1 MSSDDTEEALFF
13 ALLLR
18 EASVFVVLFVFFFF
32 FRLFFFPCIS
42 CAFACE
48 PTKQQRENENTE
60 ETRFSASFCSSF
72 KAVSPKRSAFF
83 VYRSNAPP
91 SLFNSSVGRFFFL
104 KPLKKAPSSC
114 YGKSGESCVPLR
126 KKTNERKNSSFLIA
140 KQQQQQQQH
149 HATEEED
156 DKDDEGTNT
165 TTSGNEETQNAIED
179 ASS

>member
-1 MSSDDTEEALFF
+1 MEEELFF
-13 ALLLR
+13 VLLRGSLVFVLVLLL
-18 EASVFVVLFVFFFF
+18 LFFFF

-91 SLFNSSVGRFFFL
+91 LFLLFSNPLRRTLLLLL
-104 KPLKKAPSSC
+104 KAAKESPFAW
-114 YGKSGESCVPLR
+114 YGKSGE
-126 KKTNERKNSSFLIA
+126 F
-140 KQQQQQQQH
+140 
-149 HATEEED
+149 
-156 DKDDEGTNT
+156 
-165 TTSGNEETQNAIED
+165 
-179 ASS
+179 

>member
-13 ALLLR
+13 AVLLR
-18 EASVFVVLFVFFFF
+18 EASVFVALFVFFFF
-32 FRLFFFPCIS
+32 FRLFFFPCI

-48 PTKQQRENENTE
+48 PTTQQRENENTE

-91 SLFNSSVGRFFFL
+91 LFLLFLNPLLLLKAVKESPFFVVWKEWRVLSSFA
-104 KPLKKAPSSC
+104 KENK
-114 YGKSGESCVPLR
+114 R
-126 KKTNERKNSSFLIA
+126 KKKFVIFDCA
-140 KQQQQQQQH
+140 KQQQQHQH

-165 TTSGNEETQNAIED
+165 TTSRNEETQNAIED
-179 ASS
+179 ASSSS

>member
-91 SLFNSSVGRFFFL
+91 LFLLFSNPLRRTLLLLL
-104 KPLKKAPSSC
+104 KAVKESPFAR
-114 YGKSGESCVPLR
+114 YGKSGEFCVPLQKR
-126 KKTNERKNSSFLIA
+126 KQTKEKVRHF
-140 KQQQQQQQH
+140 
-149 HATEEED
+149 
-156 DKDDEGTNT
+156 
-165 TTSGNEETQNAIED
+165 
-179 ASS
+179 